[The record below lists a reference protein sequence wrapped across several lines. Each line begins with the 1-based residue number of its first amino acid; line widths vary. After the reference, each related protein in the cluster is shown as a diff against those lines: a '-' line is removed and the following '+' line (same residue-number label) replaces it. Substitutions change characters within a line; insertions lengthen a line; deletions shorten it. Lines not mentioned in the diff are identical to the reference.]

1 MGWFDKKTDDT
12 KGKSEIIPP
21 DEKKTDQSKS
31 EADLL
36 IEKIGISIEAK
47 MKPIADKVD
56 AIQSKWN
63 ALEEAAKKP
72 PEKKV
77 ENNEPA
83 KRVTLADASM
93 DDEAERQWKE
103 QNILPAYVEMAKVKA
118 EMIETRVLASL
129 SADFDFLKPD
139 IQKVFD
145 ETPIQRKAA
154 ADYGAYCAN
163 CVKMVL
169 GDAALKAGLRSQ
181 VQGDKRR
188 FFLEDGSSK
197 QGTETGLEAQ
207 DADFLKKKLGIDPAE
222 FAKGTEVH

>member
-1 MGWFDKKTDDT
+1 MGWFDKKDDT
-12 KGKSEIIPP
+12 KGKTEVPPP
-21 DEKKTDQSKS
+21 DEKKIDQSKS

-36 IEKIGISIEAK
+36 VEKLGASLDARL
-47 MKPIADKVD
+47 KPLADKVE
-56 AIQSKWN
+56 AVATWQKN
-63 ALEEAAKKP
+63 LEDAAKKTTP
-72 PEKKV
+72 PDKKTDDKELPV
-77 ENNEPA
+77 S
-83 KRVTLADASM
+83 LSDASL
-93 DDEAERQWKE
+93 DPEAERKWKE

-118 EMIETRVLASL
+118 EMVETRVLASL

-154 ADYGAYCAN
+154 ADYGAYCGN
-163 CVKMVL
+163 VVKMVL

-181 VQGDKRR
+181 TQGDKRR
-188 FFLEDGSSK
+188 FYLEDGSTK
-197 QGTETGLEAQ
+197 QGTEAGIEAQ